1 MQNKDPYLSLGYGL
15 IAYRSTLFSLS
26 VAFFL
31 MSVVM
36 YPVINAY
43 YSGLAINIGSV
54 NTKYGIYSIANLGY
68 SSV

>member
-54 NTKYGIYSIANLGY
+54 NTKYGIYSITNLGY